1 MRWSPSSVME
11 GRQGTEMKS
20 RDEDKTETYDKPSRQ
35 KRKVDKHKQKGDG
48 GLIPKAAPYKRQR
61 FSTRDVLDE
70 DDE

>member
-1 MRWSPSSVME
+1 
-11 GRQGTEMKS
+11 MKS